1 MTTLRTTIR
10 PLGIAAAALS
20 LAACASVVAA
30 PAGAFRV
37 GGGYEVSLGRD
48 WSDISAVMAGKTKK
62 VRLLSIDGP
71 LLNRLYLTDG
81 LAPGDFLIK
90 PEIKERPTPVIRKD
104 MSASERLEFIT
115 DSVAALEYQRVEL
128 AKPRPGRIGEAS
140 GVRFDLTARTQEGLD
155 IKGAGVIAE
164 RGGKTYV
171 LLYLAPAE
179 HYFDASLAE
188 VEAIMASAR
197 LG

>member
-1 MTTLRTTIR
+1 MRTLIR
-10 PLGIAAAALS
+10 ALAPLGACLA
-20 LAACASVVAA
+20 LAACATVTST
-30 PAGAFRV
+30 PAGALKV
-37 GGGYEVSLGRD
+37 GAGYEVALGRE
-48 WSDISAVMAGKTKK
+48 WSDISNIMTGRTAK

-71 LLNRLYLTDG
+71 LLNRLYVTDG
-81 LAPGDFLIK
+81 LAPGEYLIK
-90 PEIKERPTPVIRKD
+90 PARKETPTPVIRKD

-140 GVRFDLTARTQEGLD
+140 GVRFDLTAQTREGLD

-164 RGGKTYV
+164 RGGKTFV

>member
-1 MTTLRTTIR
+1 MTARTTIR
-10 PLGIAAAALS
+10 FLAASAVALS
-20 LAACASVVAA
+20 LAGCATVAAA
-30 PAGAFRV
+30 PAGPFRV
-37 GGGYEVSLGRD
+37 GSGYEVALTRD

-62 VRLLSIDGP
+62 VRLLSLDGP

-90 PEIKERPTPVIRKD
+90 PQAKEKPTPVIRKD
-104 MSASERLEFIT
+104 MSASERLEFVT

-128 AKPRPGRIGEAS
+128 VGPRPGKIGEAS
-140 GVRFDLTARTQEGLD
+140 GVRFDVRAQTKEGLD

-179 HYFDASLAE
+179 HYFDASMAE